1 MNEIQNLNPEEQ
13 ANLHIVENM
22 DVNNLPEIMK
32 SVLSLAQTSAEKDM
46 LLMSALVACGSVMP
60 NLYVKYGIA
69 AKRYY
74 PNLQLFIVGSA
85 ACGKG
90 IANLALE
97 LVKPIHDKM
106 PLIIPGDATYPAFY
120 QTLARQHGRGY
131 IHESEGS
138 VITDIW
144 RSSTAT
150 YNTALRKAAEHEP
163 ISRSRCKEASV
174 IACPQL
180 SMVLTGTFS
189 QYHALVP
196 SIENGYFSRLLTLI
210 VDEHQAFNSRY
221 VQPSESSDGIVQK
234 CAEQLYHLYES
245 LLFNRAREFRLTPDQ
260 RTRLGHHLENAYPT
274 LIRMLGEDFHSVVLR
289 MAVHIE
295 RIAMILSAL
304 RMISSLTAQRDS
316 AEVPLSISPESDSD
330 TSSSS
335 ISSELDS
342 DTSSPS
348 ISSELDSDNSSLS
361 GARGV
366 RPENLVCSDLD
377 YATAE
382 LIGNKLI
389 LHMAQAYQLVKG
401 TERIT
406 LPTVKPLD
414 QKAILLSLL
423 PDEFESKTLVA
434 EAQSQGI
441 PQSTVMRWC
450 SQWIDRGMLYRLSFG
465 HYKKIA

>member
-1 MNEIQNLNPEEQ
+1 MIENLNPIPEEQ
-13 ANLHIVENM
+13 ANLHIVKNM
-22 DVNNLPEIMK
+22 DVNNLPELMK
-32 SVLSLAQTSAEKDM
+32 SVLSLAHTPAEKDM
-46 LLMSALVACGSVMP
+46 LLMSALTACSGVLP
-60 NLYVKYGIA
+60 NLYFKYGIG

-97 LVKPIHDKM
+97 LVKPIHEKM

-120 QTLARQHGRGY
+120 QTLAKQKGRGY

-144 RSSTAT
+144 RSSTAN
-150 YNTALRKAAEHEP
+150 YNTALRKAAEHET
-163 ISRSRCKEASV
+163 ISRARCKEHSV
-174 IACPQL
+174 IENPQL

-189 QYHALVP
+189 QYKALVP

-210 VDEHQAFNSRY
+210 VDEHQAFNSQY
-221 VQPSESSDGIVQK
+221 VQPSENSGDVIK
-234 CAEQLYHLYES
+234 AAAEQLYHLYEK
-245 LLFNRAREFRLTPDQ
+245 LLFSKPGEFRLTPDQ
-260 RTRLGHHLENAYPT
+260 RTRLGHHLETAYPT

-304 RMISSLTAQRDS
+304 RIQNTDRFADRIQT
-316 AEVPLSISPESDSD
+316 E
-330 TSSSS
+330 
-335 ISSELDS
+335 
-342 DTSSPS
+342 
-348 ISSELDSDNSSLS
+348 
-361 GARGV
+361 
-366 RPENLVCSDLD
+366 LVCTDED
-377 YATAE
+377 YQTAE
-382 LIGNKLI
+382 MIGNKLI

-401 TERIT
+401 TERIS

-414 QKAILLSLL
+414 QKQILLSLL
-423 PDEFESKTLVA
+423 PDEFESKHLVA

-441 PQSTVMRWC
+441 SRATVLRWNDEW
-450 SQWIDRGMLYRLSFG
+450 QNHGLIQKIKYGV
-465 HYKKIA
+465 YKKIA

>member
-1 MNEIQNLNPEEQ
+1 MIENLNPISEEQ

-22 DVNNLPEIMK
+22 DVNNLPELMQN
-32 SVLSLAQTSAEKDM
+32 VLSLAQTPAEKDM

-60 NLYVKYGIA
+60 NLYVRYGVA

-97 LVKPIHDKM
+97 LVKPIHEKM

-120 QTLARQHGRGY
+120 QTLARQKGRGY

-144 RSSTAT
+144 RSSTAN

-163 ISRSRCKEASV
+163 ISRARCREASV
-174 IACPQL
+174 IENPQV

-221 VQPSESSDGIVQK
+221 VQPSENSGEVIK
-234 CAEQLYHLYES
+234 AAAEQLFHLYERLYS
-245 LLFNRAREFRLTPDQ
+245 AKPREFGFTPEQ
-260 RTRLGHHLENAYPT
+260 RHRLGHHLETAYPT
-274 LIRMLGEDFHSVVLR
+274 LIRMLGEEFHSVVLR

-295 RIAMILSAL
+295 RIAMILNAL
-304 RMISSLTAQRDS
+304 RMTSALSRGAGNELT
-316 AEVPLSISPESDSD
+316 PEC
-330 TSSSS
+330 
-335 ISSELDS
+335 
-342 DTSSPS
+342 
-348 ISSELDSDNSSLS
+348 NSHEMEEKSRMTFGTTNDALICTD
-361 GARGV
+361 
-366 RPENLVCSDLD
+366 ED
-377 YATAE
+377 YQTAE

-401 TERIT
+401 TEKVEQ
-406 LPTVKPLD
+406 PKVKPLD
-414 QKAILLSLL
+414 QKQILLSLL
-423 PDEFESKTLVA
+423 PEEFESKMLVD

-441 PQSTVMRWC
+441 SRRTAFNWSEEWQEQGV
-450 SQWIDRGMLYRLSFG
+450 ILKIKHGVFKKRL
-465 HYKKIA
+465 AVA